1 MSAREPDG
9 NYLGELA
16 LERRQLKA
24 ELKAH
29 RLQVVTD
36 HLLSGYGSSEI
47 AARLRVSRDIAA
59 RLIAQVKRGQS

>member
-1 MSAREPDG
+1 VSAREPDG

-16 LERRQLKA
+16 TQRRQLKA

-36 HLLSGYGSSEI
+36 HLSSGYGSNEI

-59 RLIAQVKRGQS
+59 RLISQVKRGQS